1 MLYTFLSFLV
11 LLFSLEYVVKIQIFL
26 TSNTAIIVLVNE
38 TTLNIWKLNF
48 YSSANFLLQ
57 NFYIYIN
64 TSLLGSAI
72 LE

>member
-26 TSNTAIIVLVNE
+26 TSNKAIIVLVNE
-38 TTLNIWKLNF
+38 TTQNIWKLNF